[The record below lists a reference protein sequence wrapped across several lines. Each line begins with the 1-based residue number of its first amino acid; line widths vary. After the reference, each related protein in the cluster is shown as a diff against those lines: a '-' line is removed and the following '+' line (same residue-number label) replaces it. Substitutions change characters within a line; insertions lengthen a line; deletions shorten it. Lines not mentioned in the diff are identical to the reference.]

1 MSEALEFAINNLRWL
16 SRSPMAGLRT
26 PKVTLPKIQVYTERH
41 QERIELAALQHENK
55 NALLVLIDLYTGLRI
70 GELCALAWQDFN
82 SSKEYFDISSILER
96 LSKKWVKDR
105 PEYRQIPIVGAKP
118 NASTALYLGCLLYTS
133 GEIDVPLEP

>member
-1 MSEALEFAINNLRWL
+1 
-16 SRSPMAGLRT
+16 MAGLRT

-96 LSKKWVKDR
+96 HIQKVGKGQTRIPSDPYCRSK
-105 PEYRQIPIVGAKP
+105 
-118 NASTALYLGCLLYTS
+118 T
-133 GEIDVPLEP
+133 